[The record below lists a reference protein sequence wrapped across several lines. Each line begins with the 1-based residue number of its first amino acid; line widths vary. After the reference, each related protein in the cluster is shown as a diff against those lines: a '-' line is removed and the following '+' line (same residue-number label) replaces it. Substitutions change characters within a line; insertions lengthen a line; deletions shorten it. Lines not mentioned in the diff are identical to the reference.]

1 AEEAKIRKIDVEGSL
16 RVTAEEAQAKQGVG
30 GTLTLD
36 RLGGALHGDAR
47 MCQRI
52 TLAGFTGKQRAAGVG
67 QQSLRMSRQGGY
79 EDDWHAVEIGRRERP
94 ADGGKA
100 GGRIDDGKRH
110 LARATQENPRQPPRI
125 VVGFAQD
132 TGLVG
137 RFLGRLAGHDAS
149 SLRRCRVSPAIT
161 SSADMVPMTAPLSMT
176 PIAPG
181 WRASVSRMSISGVV
195 LLAVAA
201 TPAAAGEA
209 EAPRRIT
216 SPAVSMAIG
225 FMCWTKSDTY
235 WLAGL
240 RTISDGVPH
249 WMIRPPSMMAM
260 RLPMRNASSRSWLTN
275 RMVFFSLLWNPSSS
289 S

>member
-47 MCQRI
+47 MRQRI
-52 TLAGFTGKQRAAGVG
+52 ALAGFAGKQRAAGVG
-67 QQSLRMSRQGGY
+67 QQSLHMSRQGGN
-79 EDDWHAVEIGRRERP
+79 EDDRHAVEIGRRERP
-94 ADGGKA
+94 ADGRKA
-100 GGRIDDGKRH
+100 GGRINDGKRH
-110 LARATQENPRQPPRI
+110 LARATQENPCQPPRI
-125 VVGFAQD
+125 IVGFVQD
-132 TGLVG
+132 TRLVG
-137 RFLGRLAGHDAS
+137 RSLGRDGHDAS
-149 SLRRCRVSPAIT
+149 SLRRCRVNPAIT

-181 WRASVSRMSISGVV
+181 WRASASRMSISGVV

-225 FMCWTKSDTY
+225 FMCWTKSATY